1 MHNPVMAE
9 RPKEGKKTTFLS
21 LRAKE
26 VINTADGSRLGYACD
41 LELDIE
47 CGKICAII
55 LPSQGRLF
63 SKGRPLERRIP
74 WSAVS
79 RIGDDFIL
87 VCLHDPPPPR

>member
-1 MHNPVMAE
+1 MHNPVSE
-9 RPKEGKKTTFLS
+9 NKKMTFLS
-21 LRAKE
+21 LRSKE
-26 VINTADGSRLGYACD
+26 VINIADGRRLGYACD

-47 CGKICAII
+47 CGKICALI

-63 SKGRPLERRIP
+63 SKGHPHEKRIP

-87 VCLHDPPPPR
+87 VCLHDPPKDGMSST